1 MTEELKGGKL
11 CQYFNQPRGCI
22 KGDRCEYHHTVLQ
35 PGQALPVVVKD
46 KICEY
51 YLKPRGCNKGKDCD
65 FKHPDLEENEKWTLR
80 MQLAPKS
87 IPCQFYGSARG
98 CIKGDT
104 CDFLHSN
111 GINALGGGSGPVTDF
126 SLPRLCKYFTTPEGC
141 FSGMDCDFAHIT
153 QEMQALSNLTGYAPT
168 GGSSV
173 TMTAAG
179 PVNKMGV
186 LLQPTKCE
194 FFLSPG
200 GCPKQA
206 MCEFVHQKQKPCEY
220 LMSARGCR
228 KGPYCDFLHTDANGN
243 PLGPETSGAGKI
255 SRPTMSS
262 RYNPY

>member
-1 MTEELKGGKL
+1 MEELKGGRL

-22 KGDRCEYHHTVLQ
+22 KGDRCEFQHTTLK
-35 PGQALPVVVKD
+35 PGQAPPIVVKD

-51 YLKPRGCNKGKDCD
+51 FLKPRGCNKGKDCD

-87 IPCQFYGSARG
+87 IPCQFFGTSRG

-104 CDFLHSN
+104 CDFLHST
-111 GINALGGGSGPVTDF
+111 GVGALGSESAGTD
-126 SLPRLCKYFTTPEGC
+126 LPRICKYFGTPEGC
-141 FSGMDCDFAHIT
+141 FTGMDCEFAHIT
-153 QEMQALSNLTGYAPT
+153 QEMLALSSLSGFS
-168 GGSSV
+168 GSSV
-173 TMTAAG
+173 IMTSAG

-220 LMSARGCR
+220 LLSARGCR
-228 KGPYCDFLHTDANGN
+228 KGPYCDFLHTDASGN
-243 PLGPETSGAGKI
+243 PLTADGTGAGKMAK
-255 SRPTMSS
+255 PTTSN
-262 RYNPY
+262 RYAPY